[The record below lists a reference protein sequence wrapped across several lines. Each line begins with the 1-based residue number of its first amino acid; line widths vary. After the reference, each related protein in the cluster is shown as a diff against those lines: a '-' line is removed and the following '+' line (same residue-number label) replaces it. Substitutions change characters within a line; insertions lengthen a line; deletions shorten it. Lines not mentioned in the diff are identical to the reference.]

1 MPLEGNQTRLE
12 NHITERNMLPTSR
25 PPTHTC
31 TSNRTHSL
39 THVLAQVLTETRSTA
54 RTTRTQFRDTRTGWK
69 RGRGSGLI
77 LIRRCLNIR

>member
-12 NHITERNMLPTSR
+12 NHITSR
-25 PPTHTC
+25 RPTHTR
-31 TSNRTHSL
+31 TSNQTHSL